1 MDLKR
6 DVNKARE
13 AFKNK
18 DKKALVKAHS
28 KHKEI
33 HDTGKGKYI
42 KSWVYGGL
50 DGIITTFAVV
60 AGVAGAALNVNIIL
74 ILGFA
79 NLIAD
84 GISMAIGDYLS
95 TKSENEYY
103 EIERKRESWEVKNN
117 PKGEEEEMLEIYK
130 KKGLSKKDSKELL
143 KILKRNKKFWI
154 DTMMN
159 DELGLQRPKE
169 SPAKNGIITF
179 ISFVVFGFI
188 PLLLYVLSSVFNF
201 TISKGFMWTSI
212 LAGASMFFLGSMKTK
227 VTQKNW
233 LRSGSETLLIGG
245 LAATTAYFIGEL
257 LSKIA

>member
-6 DVNKARE
+6 DVEEARE
-13 AFKNK
+13 AFKKK

-33 HDTGKGKYI
+33 HDNGSGKYL
-42 KSWVYGGL
+42 KSWVYGGV

-95 TKSENEYY
+95 TKSQNEYY
-103 EIERKRESWEVKNN
+103 EIERKRESWELKNH
-117 PKGEEEEMLEIYK
+117 PEGEEKEMLEIYK
-130 KKGLSKKDSKELL
+130 KKGLNKKDSKALVN
-143 KILKRNKKFWI
+143 ILKRNKKFWI

-159 DELGLQRPKE
+159 DELGLKKPEE
-169 SPAKNGIITF
+169 SPAKSGIVTF
-179 ISFVVFGFI
+179 TSFVLFGFI
-188 PLLLYVLSSVFNF
+188 PLILYVLGWIFNF
-201 TISKGFMWTSI
+201 TISKGFMWTSM
-212 LAGASMFFLGSMKTK
+212 LAGVSMFFLGAMKTK

-233 LRSGSETLLIGG
+233 LRSGAETLLIGG
-245 LAATTAYFIGEL
+245 VAATAAYFIGEL
-257 LSKIA
+257 LSKIV